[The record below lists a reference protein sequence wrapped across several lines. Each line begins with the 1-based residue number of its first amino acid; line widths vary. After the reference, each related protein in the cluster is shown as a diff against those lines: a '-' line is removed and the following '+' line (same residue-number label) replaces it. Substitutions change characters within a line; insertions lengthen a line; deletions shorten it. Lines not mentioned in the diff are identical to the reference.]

1 MVIKRGDI
9 FYADLKEGMGS
20 EQTGTRPV
28 LIIQNDVGNKFSNT
42 VIVLPITSKIK
53 SNIPTHVNIQGF
65 KYGLEKNSV
74 ILAEQVRTLDKK
86 RLKQKVGNIDEI
98 TLEKVKK
105 AIEISLGIRGSLSW
119 DEDILK
125 FLKYM

>member
-1 MVIKRGDI
+1 MNIKRGDI
-9 FYADLKEGMGS
+9 FYADLSKTIGS
-20 EQTGTRPV
+20 EQAGIRPV

-42 VIVLPITSKIK
+42 VIVLPITSKNK

-74 ILAEQVRTLDKK
+74 ILAEQVRTLDKR
-86 RLKQKVGNIDEI
+86 RLKQKISSLDDN

-105 AIEISLGIRGSLSW
+105 AIEISLGIRGRLNW
-119 DEDILK
+119 DMDITN
-125 FLKYM
+125 FL